1 MNNNLELVRNI
12 RVETRE
18 AKWLY
23 DNLQKGLITVD
34 NSYQRRYVWLEKHKI
49 KLIETILIGYP
60 IPEIYLWTQNIDE
73 KDGDLRYNIIDGQQ
87 RLGALQSFINNEF
100 ELNEKELEFK
110 NAPYANKTFDHLA
123 KHDLLSIWKYPFSL
137 RFVDNEISKEQIVK
151 MFNRL
156 NSVNMILTPQELRN
170 AKFEGK
176 FIQLTEKI
184 SSNDF
189 WKKYA
194 VFTPDEIRRMGDM
207 EFVSTILMF
216 FREGIE
222 EDITQE
228 KLDKIY
234 ELYNEVYEEADEDET
249 LFGELIKQCDFLFE
263 KAVNLN
269 IFLNK
274 TNLYTIFTV
283 AYYFLKYKGFQ
294 PSHIHKFSDF
304 VQQYQQKDNS
314 DPLITQYKEYL
325 QAQTRSKKNRLG
337 RNKILRTYLES

>member
-23 DNLQKGLITVD
+23 DNLQNSLITVD

-73 KDGDLRYNIIDGQQ
+73 KDGDLHYNIIDGQQ
-87 RLGALQSFINNEF
+87 RLGALRSFINNEF

-110 NAPYANKTFDHLA
+110 NASYANKTFDQLA

-156 NSVNMILTPQELRN
+156 NSVNMILSPQELRN

-176 FIQLTEKI
+176 FIQLAEKI
-184 SSNDF
+184 SSFDF
-189 WKKYA
+189 WKKYS
-194 VFTPDEIRRMGDM
+194 VFTSDEIRRMGDM

-228 KLDKIY
+228 KLDRIY
-234 ELYNEVYEEADEDET
+234 ELYNEVYEEAEDDET
-249 LFGELIKQCDFLFE
+249 LFGELIKQCDLLFE
-263 KAVNLN
+263 KVVDLN
-269 IFLNK
+269 TFLNK
-274 TNLYTIFTV
+274 THLYTIFTV
-283 AYYFLKYKGFQ
+283 SYYFLKYGGFQ
-294 PSHIHKFSDF
+294 TPHIHKFSDF
-304 VQQYQQKDNS
+304 VQQYQQKDDT

-325 QAQTRSKKNRLG
+325 QSQTRSKKSRLG